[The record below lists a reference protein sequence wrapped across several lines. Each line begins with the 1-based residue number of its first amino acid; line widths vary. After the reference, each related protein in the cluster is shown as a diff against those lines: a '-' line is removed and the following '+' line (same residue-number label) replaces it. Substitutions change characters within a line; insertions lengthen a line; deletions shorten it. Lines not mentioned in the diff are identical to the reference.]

1 MICNRSVKLCVMR
14 TQMICRKEKSC
25 TLKCYN
31 TRTSSTSCA
40 LCTQRRKMR
49 EQLRGNTDY
58 YLSRAL
64 QMLFIMWMCATVS
77 TCVSWSP
84 TAEVSGHF
92 QFWKESKRNAELPSP
107 KKDFSHWGS
116 CVLKVRFYG
125 ALTLM
130 TLFRTSATRRAVV
143 KSLCYNCAVSS
154 WKHCLFDCKSV
165 LYNSTSVNVAQSH
178 KFVLCYISN
187 IFSATLVFKNF
198 KTITIRYLLFSK
210 CLKNSP

>member
-25 TLKCYN
+25 TLKCHN

-154 WKHCLFDCKSV
+154 WKNKVFVH
-165 LYNSTSVNVAQSH
+165 YST
-178 KFVLCYISN
+178 L
-187 IFSATLVFKNF
+187 LVW
-198 KTITIRYLLFSK
+198 L
-210 CLKNSP
+210 